1 MGRITAAP
9 ARSDLSALSSSL
21 HFGIAA
27 MTNIVSHPAL
37 DLGRTRLLGFYRDQ
51 LCAQRDRAV
60 QALNTAL
67 ASMMALQDERCRATL
82 APMIDSFRTAAEA
95 FARIDPLAPPDALLL
110 ARMTEALDRLAQLTL
125 NSGIF

>member
-1 MGRITAAP
+1 
-9 ARSDLSALSSSL
+9 
-21 HFGIAA
+21 

-95 FARIDPLAPPDALLL
+95 FARIDPMAPPDAILV
-110 ARMTEALDRLAQLTL
+110 ARMAEALDRLTQLTI
-125 NSGIF
+125 NSGII